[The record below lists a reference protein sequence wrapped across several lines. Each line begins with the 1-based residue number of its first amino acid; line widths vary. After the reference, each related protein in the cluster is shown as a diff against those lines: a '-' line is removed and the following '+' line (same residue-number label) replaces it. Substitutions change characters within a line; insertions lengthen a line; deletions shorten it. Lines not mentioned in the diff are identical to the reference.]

1 MKYYIV
7 GLTLILFLISA
18 HDLHS
23 QIIPNQGFENW
34 ITFGQIEDPEFWIT
48 NNAVNSISVS
58 KSSNSHSGSFAIRV
72 INNGPSF
79 EGPLPGYAITSFSSP
94 NIIYSI
100 SGFVKCDSIIGTGEG
115 RIKVFGYTGTSI
127 QQIGSWQ
134 TDSTIT
140 QYTPINILLNPLL
153 VFDSIQVQIEAFSQM
168 DPLGFPTGHVSLLVD
183 DLVEY
188 ILSDGEEMDF
198 SKYFRLSPNPF
209 TDFVAISKINN
220 LQDKIYI
227 EIFDI
232 SGKLVYHGDLLLGS
246 NNSVISTK
254 NWPTGQYLFV
264 FHNSTTNSIKSL
276 SAIKM

>member
-1 MKYYIV
+1 MKYYII
-7 GLTLILFLISA
+7 GLTLNLFLISV
-18 HDLHS
+18 HDLNG

-34 ITFGQIEDPEFWIT
+34 ITFGQIEEPEFWIT

-58 KSSNSHSGSFAIRV
+58 KSNDSHSGSFAIGV

-100 SGFVKCDSIIGTGEG
+100 SGFVKCDSISGTGEG

-127 QQIGSWQ
+127 QQIGSWL
-134 TDSTIT
+134 TDSIIS
-140 QYTPINILLNPLL
+140 QYTPINILLSPLQ

-168 DPLGFPTGHVSLLVD
+168 DPLGYPTGHASLLVD

-188 ILSDGEEMDF
+188 ILSDAEEIDF
-198 SKYFRLSPNPF
+198 SKYFRLLPNPF
-209 TDFVAISKINN
+209 TVFLEISRINN
-220 LQDKIYI
+220 TQDKIYVK
-227 EIFDI
+227 IFDI
-232 SGKLVYHGDLLLGS
+232 SGRLVYHGDLISGS

-254 NWPTGQYLFV
+254 IWPRGQYAFV
-264 FHNSTTNSIKSL
+264 FHNITTTSIKSL
-276 SAIKM
+276 SAIKI